1 MAGATEAAIWITP
14 SERLKILRQ
23 SMVNESKPI
32 HTGLVSSV
40 QIILKDQGIAGVYRG
55 LWPTVFRNSL
65 SIGLRFAMY
74 GQINRMICAWRG
86 SKIKGFWDPLF
97 SGAFVGG
104 ITTILNNPIDV
115 VKSRMQADSA
125 GTGSGRMYKSTS
137 HCIKAVFVEF
147 GVLGFMSGLRAR
159 ILKVSIGQAVI
170 FFTYEHAR
178 TLVTRFI

>member
-1 MAGATEAAIWITP
+1 MAATLLCW
-14 SERLKILRQ
+14 
-23 SMVNESKPI
+23 VNVMLLCWVNI
-32 HTGLVSSV
+32 MLLCWVNVMLLCWVGVR
-40 QIILKDQGIAGVYRG
+40 IAGVYRG